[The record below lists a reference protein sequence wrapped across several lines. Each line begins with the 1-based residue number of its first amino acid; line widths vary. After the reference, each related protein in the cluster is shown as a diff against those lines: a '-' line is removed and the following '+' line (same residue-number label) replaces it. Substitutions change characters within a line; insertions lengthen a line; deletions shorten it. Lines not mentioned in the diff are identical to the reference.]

1 MINDFKEIKNIIAHS
16 IVLVNGLTIS
26 IRLIIYMFYY
36 STNLLVGII
45 VILGNVTEVSGNK
58 F

>member
-1 MINDFKEIKNIIAHS
+1 MINDFKEIKNSIAHS

-26 IRLIIYMFYY
+26 TRPIIYMFYY
-36 STNLLVGII
+36 SINLLVGII
-45 VILGNVTEVSGNK
+45 FILGNVVEVPGNK